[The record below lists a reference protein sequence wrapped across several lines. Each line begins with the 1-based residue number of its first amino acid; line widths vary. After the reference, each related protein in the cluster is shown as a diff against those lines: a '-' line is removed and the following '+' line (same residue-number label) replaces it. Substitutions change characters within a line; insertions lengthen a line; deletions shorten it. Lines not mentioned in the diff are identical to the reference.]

1 MTTFADVAEGVRAA
15 IAAYAQALDD
25 GRAADVVA
33 TFCPDGVADLGFG
46 VYEGHA
52 ALREAFDQF
61 VPQVPQ
67 RHVVANT
74 LVTEWTESEAQATSD
89 LVFMV
94 KGDAGWSVQ
103 LVGRYT
109 DTLRNEDGT
118 WRFVRRAVEFL

>member
-1 MTTFADVAEGVRAA
+1 MTFADVAEGVKAA

-25 GRAADVVA
+25 GRVDDLVA
-33 TFCPDGVADLGFG
+33 TFCTDGTADLGFG

-52 ALREAFDQF
+52 ALREAFQGF

-67 RHVVANT
+67 RHVVSNT
-74 LVTEWTESEAQATSD
+74 LVTQWSDTDAQATSD

-94 KGDAGWSVQ
+94 KGDGGWATS

-109 DTLRNEDGT
+109 DTLRNDDGI
-118 WRFVRRAVEFL
+118 WRFARRVVEFL